1 MTTSNDINSAK
12 LPETSDTSLDNTLD
26 FYPTPEWQRFGNHQW
41 RDSDLSQHLHQ
52 AMIDIGDGI
61 ELCVEAGGNPNNP
74 PLLMI
79 MGLGS
84 QMIFWPDNFIK
95 RFIDAGFF
103 VIRFDNRDIGLS
115 SKVQIE
121 GLPRISQLLAHRT

>member
-1 MTTSNDINSAK
+1 MTTSKPCDIDADATQKSAH
-12 LPETSDTSLDNTLD
+12 
-26 FYPTPEWQRFGNHQW
+26 YPDPKWQKFGNHHW
-41 RDSDLSQHLHQ
+41 APSDLSKNLYQ

-61 ELCVEAGGNPNNP
+61 ELCVEAGGNPDNP

-84 QMIFWPDNFIK
+84 QMIFWPNS
-95 RFIDAGFF
+95 FIDKLINAGFF

-115 SKVQIE
+115 SNV
-121 GLPRISQLLAHRT
+121 

>member
-26 FYPTPEWQRFGNHQW
+26 FYPTPEWQRFGEHQW

-61 ELCVEAGGNPNNP
+61 ELCVEAGGN
-74 PLLMI
+74 LI
-79 MGLGS
+79 
-84 QMIFWPDNFIK
+84 
-95 RFIDAGFF
+95 
-103 VIRFDNRDIGLS
+103 IR
-115 SKVQIE
+115 
-121 GLPRISQLLAHRT
+121 PY